1 MRGLVVVVVALI
13 ALAAAPA
20 AQAEVTFGSALGS
33 AGPITAFECVE
44 GCTVAQ
50 VSIPGVQTTAPVSGI
65 VTRWRVQ
72 VGGSDPTPV
81 RLQVVRSS
89 ATAPQ
94 QSFVVGES
102 AEVTAPAGQTSEH
115 DAGIPIEVGDRLALC
130 CLTDPGWF
138 FVVGAGVGVSEFFIP
153 PLGTTPQD
161 RFGVPDD
168 ARETLVNADIEP
180 DSDGDAFGDESQDN
194 CRDNPN
200 PDQQD
205 ADGDGLGD
213 ACDPDADRDGDG
225 VANASDVCPTVAGTA
240 ANGCPASP
248 QPARVNT
255 PAIVRFRTPLVGT
268 AVGASQLI
276 ELDVSDDFGTPT
288 VTVFDDDGTI
298 CTLTGAPYS
307 CTWNPTGADVGRA
320 TLLASAVDADNR
332 SSLASVRV
340 RVARFKGDLTAR
352 RHGRQV
358 SGRLVLPAAVE
369 KALGCRG
376 QVTVRRGK
384 VRRTTALKRN
394 CTYSV
399 RLPRGSGRVRARFAG
414 NSVVEPAT

>member
-1 MRGLVVVVVALI
+1 MRGLVVVACALI
-13 ALAAAPA
+13 ALVVAPGA
-20 AQAEVTFGSALGS
+20 RADVTIGSTLPPPEG
-33 AGPITAFECVE
+33 GVE
-44 GCTVAQ
+44 GCADGCTRSTTVIDGQQ
-50 VSIPGVQTTAPVSGI
+50 VIAPSRGI
-65 VTRWRVQ
+65 ITRWRIRAGGT
-72 VGGSDPTPV
+72 VGAV
-81 RLQVVRSS
+81 RFVVLGRSS
-89 ATAPQ
+89 GPGAQPAELA
-94 QSFVVGES
+94 GRS
-102 AEVTAPAGQTSEH
+102 AEVIPTRNIVSLF
-115 DAGIPIEVGDRLALC
+115 DVRIPILAGEYIGIEWAADGEYFATVATTNTDNWSPPVAPGTSHLATTTNREVL
-130 CLTDPGWF
+130 
-138 FVVGAGVGVSEFFIP
+138 VS
-153 PLGTTPQD
+153 
-161 RFGVPDD
+161 
-168 ARETLVNADIEP
+168 ADIEP

-240 ANGCPASP
+240 PNGCPAGP

-276 ELDVSDDFGTPT
+276 ELDVSDDFGRPT

-320 TLLASAVDADNR
+320 TLLASAVDVDNR

-352 RHGRQV
+352 RRGRQV
-358 SGRLVLPAAVE
+358 SGRLVLPSAVE

-384 VRRTTALKRN
+384 VRRTSALKRN

-414 NSVVEPAT
+414 NSVAEPAT